1 MEFVHRR
8 TPGGSRAD
16 TSGQE
21 ALRTKVYSWSAGPSA
36 ELEASSQP
44 CVVPWGD
51 ISFRSLSEKHTR
63 RILFV
68 IILTHVHL
76 ACACFR
82 SQLTWYSALSCPYS
96 ICICTNNNKT
106 AKESNRMDTPLK
118 GCALLVSARHGL
130 AGHLAVVSQLIP
142 SCFSPWA
149 QPPRSIFPWKRH
161 EACST
166 KSQNYTS
173 VFPPP
178 TAAAIWASESRE
190 IYTPPWCCIPPPLRP
205 QWSHGPPAY
214 PFPHTLSVP
223 PPPPAVTQPHKSQPL
238 AEPSGQKLQLYRPC
252 PARSIR

>member
-223 PPPPAVTQPHKSQPL
+223 PPPPAVTQPHQSQPH
-238 AEPSGQKLQLYRPC
+238 AEPSGRKPQH
-252 PARSIR
+252 